1 MRAMMDPEHAKL
13 ASKFTLDSSF
23 MFEGL
28 EPELLEPL
36 VTAASWKSLRPG
48 EMLFN
53 EGDPSNGFYGVLEGL
68 LKVGVNAEDGHQRL
82 IAILGPGDIVGEMG
96 MVDGMARSADVL
108 ALRASEL
115 AFIRKDDFE
124 RIAEENPQIYRHI
137 LRAIS
142 IRLRR
147 TNEAGSARSLLPL
160 EGRLARALVGLADR
174 FGNTLPDGRTLIRY
188 KITQSDIGNMCGAA
202 RENVNRQF
210 AEWRRKGLLSKI
222 SGYYCLHSKSEFD
235 ALADFNAL

>member
-1 MRAMMDPEHAKL
+1 MDPEHAQL
-13 ASKFTLDSSF
+13 LDKFKLDSSF
-23 MFEGL
+23 VFEGL
-28 EPELLEPL
+28 DKDLLERL
-36 VTAASWKSLRPG
+36 VSVASWKSLRPG
-48 EMLFN
+48 EMLFH
-53 EGDPSNGFYGVLEGL
+53 EGDASTGFYGVMEGL
-68 LKVGVNAEDGHQRL
+68 LKVSVNAEDGHQRL

-96 MVDGMARSADVL
+96 VVDGLPRSADVI

-115 AFIRKDDFE
+115 AYVRKDEFE
-124 RIAEENPQIYRHI
+124 RIAEANPRIYRHI

-174 FGNTLPDGRTLIRY
+174 FGNPLPDGRTLIRY

-210 AEWRRKGLLSKI
+210 ADWRRKELLSKI
-222 SGYYCLHSKSEFD
+222 SGYYCLHDKAEFD
-235 ALADFNAL
+235 RLADFNTLT

>member
-1 MRAMMDPEHAKL
+1 MSTLDPEHAKL
-13 ASKFTLDSSF
+13 LSKFSLDSSF
-23 MFEGL
+23 VFEGL
-28 EPELLEPL
+28 ERELLERL
-36 VTAASWKSLRPG
+36 ASVASWKSLRPG

-53 EGDPSNGFYGVLEGL
+53 AGDPSNGFYGVLEGL
-68 LKVGVNAEDGHQRL
+68 LKVGVTAEDGHQRL

-96 MVDGMARSADVL
+96 VVDGLPRSADVI
-108 ALRASEL
+108 ALRSSEL
-115 AFIRKDDFE
+115 AFIRKDEFE
-124 RIAEENPQIYRHI
+124 RIAEANPRIYQHI

-142 IRLRR
+142 VRLRR

-174 FGNTLPDGRTLIRY
+174 FGNALPDGRILIRY

-210 AEWRRKGLLSKI
+210 ANWRKDGLLSKI
-222 SGYYCLHSKSEFD
+222 SGYYCLHDRTEFD
-235 ALADFNAL
+235 RLADFSGL

>member
-1 MRAMMDPEHAKL
+1 MMDPDHAKL
-13 ASKFTLDSSF
+13 LSKFSLDSSF
-23 MFEGL
+23 VFEGL
-28 EPELLEPL
+28 DEGLLERL
-36 VTAASWKSLRPG
+36 ATVASAKSLRPG
-48 EMLFN
+48 EMLFHA
-53 EGDPSNGFYGVLEGL
+53 GDASNGFYGVLDGL
-68 LKVGVNAEDGHQRL
+68 LKVGVTAEDGHARL

-96 MVDGMARSADVL
+96 VVDGLPRSADVV

-115 AFIRKDDFE
+115 AFVRKDDFE
-124 RIAEENPQIYRHI
+124 AIAEANPQIYRHI

-147 TNEAGSARSLLPL
+147 ANEAGSARSLLPL

-174 FGNTLPDGRTLIRY
+174 FGNNLPDGRTLIRY

-210 AEWRRKGLLSKI
+210 AHWRQNGLLSKI
-222 SGYYCLHSKSEFD
+222 SGYYCLHDKAEFD
-235 ALADFNAL
+235 RLADFSGLDG